1 MGMGPSLKMKKRLN
15 YAVITAV
22 ILAFSIVAGNLVNI
36 SALQY
41 DFYVAK
47 ANNNQYRPE
56 TIPATRGSIYDRN
69 MQTLASSKTA
79 FDVNLSP
86 RDIKE
91 EDKLP
96 IVKGLAEILEMDETT
111 ILEKVNQN
119 SDKLY
124 VNVKTRIEEEAEI
137 RIRDFIV
144 ENGYAGE
151 IYLTENTKR
160 VYPNSTLAASVIGF
174 TGTDGGL
181 YGLELKYDGILSGT
195 PGYTV
200 SLKDAWGE
208 NMPDSNEERHDPVN
222 GSSLVLTI
230 DETIQHFVEKT
241 LTKVMAQHNPNEG
254 CAAIVMNVKTGEIL
268 AMANMPTFDLNDPY
282 TVYDADLAAWVEGA
296 ATEEERLQNLRD
308 ARGRQ
313 WSNKCISY
321 NYEPGSTFKLITAS
335 AALEEGTSTLHSTYE
350 CAGKITVADRDM
362 KCHIYPRAHGTEDF
376 THAVVDSCN
385 PSFVQIGANL
395 GNERFYKYFE
405 SFGLTEKT
413 GIDLPGE
420 GRSLYKTEAELKSS
434 VALASCSFGQS
445 NSITPI
451 QLITAVSAVVNGGYL
466 VTPHIVKDVL
476 DDKGNVIQSVQTDV
490 RHQVISTETSE
501 TMRTIMETVVT
512 EKPTTNA
519 YVAGYRIGGKSGTAQ
534 KLSKSEDNLYVA
546 SYVAVA
552 PIDDPQI
559 AVLCLVDEPTAE
571 GQYYGSVVAMPPAA
585 AILADTLPYLG
596 ISPKY
601 TAEELEEQSV
611 TMPLLLNMSELDAET
626 KLSSVGLGKP
636 EVIGSGSTIVR
647 QVPSVGSS
655 IPKDGKIYIYMD
667 DSEGETLTVPDARGM
682 RPSAAISR
690 LKGMGFNVI
699 VEGATANDEN
709 SQITLQDLE
718 PGDTVPVGTVITLT
732 SVEFYSD

>member
-1 MGMGPSLKMKKRLN
+1 MGPSLKMKKRLK
-15 YAVITAV
+15 YAVLVAV
-22 ILAFSIVAGNLVNI
+22 IASFSVVMCNLVNI
-36 SALQY
+36 SVFQY
-41 DFYVAK
+41 GFYTAK
-47 ANNNQYRPE
+47 ANSNQYRPE

-86 RDIKE
+86 RDIGEK
-91 EDKLP
+91 DKLA
-96 IVKGLAEILEMDETT
+96 IVKGLAAILEMDETT
-111 ILEKVNQN
+111 ILDKIDQN
-119 SDKLY
+119 ANKLY
-124 VNVKTRIEEEAEI
+124 VNIKNRIEEETEI
-137 RIRDFIV
+137 KIRDFIV
-144 ENGYAGE
+144 ENGYTDE

-181 YGLELKYDGILSGT
+181 YGLELKYDSILSGT

-200 SLKDAWGE
+200 SLKDARGE
-208 NMPDSNEERHDPVN
+208 NMPDTNEERYDPVN

-254 CAAIVMNVKTGEIL
+254 CAAIVMDVNTFEIL

-282 TVYDADLAAWVEGA
+282 TIYDPELAALVDA
-296 ATEEERLQNLRD
+296 AASDEERLQALRD
-308 ARGRQ
+308 ARGAQ

-335 AALEEGTSTLHSTYE
+335 AALEEGTSSLNSTFH
-350 CAGKITVADRDM
+350 CGGVIKVADRDM

-395 GNERFYKYFE
+395 GSARFYKYFE

-420 GRSLYKTEAELKSS
+420 GRSLYKTEADLKST

-466 VTPHIVKDVL
+466 GTPHVVKDVL
-476 DDKGNVIQSVQTDV
+476 DDKGNVIQSVQPEV
-490 RHQVISTETSE
+490 RHQVISSETSAV
-501 TMRTIMETVVT
+501 MRTIMETVVT

-534 KLSKSEDNLYVA
+534 KLFKSEKNLYVA
-546 SYVAVA
+546 SYIAVA

-601 TAEELEEQSV
+601 TAEELEIQNV

-636 EVIGSGSTIVR
+636 EIIGEGDTIVR

-655 IPKDGKIYIYMD
+655 IPKDGKVYIYMD
-667 DSEGETLTVPDARGM
+667 SSESRSLTVPDVRGM

-699 VEGATANDEN
+699 VEGATANDES
-709 SQITLQDLE
+709 SQITLQDL
-718 PGDTVPVGTVITLT
+718 PVGDSVPVGTVITLT

>member
-1 MGMGPSLKMKKRLN
+1 MGPSLKMKKRLK
-15 YAVITAV
+15 YAVLVAV
-22 ILAFSIVAGNLVNI
+22 IASFSVVMCNLVNI
-36 SALQY
+36 SVFQY
-41 DFYVAK
+41 GFYTAK
-47 ANNNQYRPE
+47 ANSNQYRPE

-86 RDIKE
+86 RDIGEK
-91 EDKLP
+91 DKLA
-96 IVKGLAEILEMDETT
+96 IVKGLAAILEMDETT
-111 ILEKVNQN
+111 ILDKIDQN
-119 SDKLY
+119 ANKLY
-124 VNVKTRIEEEAEI
+124 VNIKNRIEEETEI
-137 RIRDFIV
+137 KIRDFIV
-144 ENGYAGE
+144 ENGYTDE

-181 YGLELKYDGILSGT
+181 YGLELKYDSILSGT

-200 SLKDAWGE
+200 SLKDARGE
-208 NMPDSNEERHDPVN
+208 NMPDTNEERYDPVN

-254 CAAIVMNVKTGEIL
+254 CAAIVMDVNTFEIL

-282 TVYDADLAAWVEGA
+282 TIYDSDLAALVDA
-296 ATEEERLQNLRD
+296 AASDEERLQALRD
-308 ARGRQ
+308 ARGAQ

-335 AALEEGTSTLHSTYE
+335 AALEEGTSSLNSTFH
-350 CAGKITVADRDM
+350 CGGVIKVADRDM

-395 GNERFYKYFE
+395 GSARFYKYFE

-420 GRSLYKTEAELKSS
+420 GRSLYKTEADLKST

-466 VTPHIVKDVL
+466 GTPHVVKDVL
-476 DDKGNVIQSVQTDV
+476 DDKGNVIQSVQPEV
-490 RHQVISTETSE
+490 RHQVISSETSAV
-501 TMRTIMETVVT
+501 MRTIMETVVT

-534 KLSKSEDNLYVA
+534 KLFKSEKNLYVA
-546 SYVAVA
+546 SYIAVA

-601 TAEELEEQSV
+601 TAEELEIQNV

-636 EVIGSGSTIVR
+636 EIIGEGDTIVR

-655 IPKDGKIYIYMD
+655 IPKDGKVYIYMD
-667 DSEGETLTVPDARGM
+667 SSESRSLTVPDVRGM

-699 VEGATANDEN
+699 VEGATANDES
-709 SQITLQDLE
+709 SQITLQDL
-718 PGDTVPVGTVITLT
+718 PVGDSVPVGTVITLT

>member
-1 MGMGPSLKMKKRLN
+1 MGPSLKMKKRLK
-15 YAVITAV
+15 YAVLVAV
-22 ILAFSIVAGNLVNI
+22 IASFSVVMCNLVNI
-36 SALQY
+36 SVFQY
-41 DFYVAK
+41 GFYTAK
-47 ANNNQYRPE
+47 ANSNQYRPE

-86 RDIKE
+86 RDIGEK
-91 EDKLP
+91 DKLA
-96 IVKGLAEILEMDETT
+96 IVKGLAAILEMDETT
-111 ILEKVNQN
+111 ILDKIDQN
-119 SDKLY
+119 ANKLY
-124 VNVKTRIEEEAEI
+124 VNIKNRIEEETEI
-137 RIRDFIV
+137 KIRDFIV
-144 ENGYAGE
+144 ENGYTDE

-181 YGLELKYDGILSGT
+181 YGLELKYDSILSGT

-200 SLKDAWGE
+200 SLKDARGE
-208 NMPDSNEERHDPVN
+208 NMPDTNEERYDPVN

-254 CAAIVMNVKTGEIL
+254 CAAIVMDVNTFEIL

-282 TVYDADLAAWVEGA
+282 TIYDSDLAALVDA
-296 ATEEERLQNLRD
+296 AASDEERLQALRD
-308 ARGRQ
+308 ARGAQ

-335 AALEEGTSTLHSTYE
+335 AALEEGTSSLNSTFH
-350 CAGKITVADRDM
+350 CGGVIKVADRDM

-395 GNERFYKYFE
+395 GSARFYKYFE
-405 SFGLTEKT
+405 SFGLTEKS

-420 GRSLYKTEAELKSS
+420 GRSLYKTEADLKST

-466 VTPHIVKDVL
+466 GTPHVVKDVL
-476 DDKGNVIQSVQTDV
+476 DDKGNVIQSVQPEV
-490 RHQVISTETSE
+490 RHQVISSETSAV
-501 TMRTIMETVVT
+501 MRTIMETVVT

-534 KLSKSEDNLYVA
+534 KLFKSEKNLYVA
-546 SYVAVA
+546 SYIAVA

-601 TAEELEEQSV
+601 TAEELEIQNV

-636 EVIGSGSTIVR
+636 EIIGEGDTIVR

-655 IPKDGKIYIYMD
+655 IPKDGKVYIYMD
-667 DSEGETLTVPDARGM
+667 SSESRSLTVPDVRGM

-699 VEGATANDEN
+699 VEGATANDES
-709 SQITLQDLE
+709 SQITLQDL
-718 PGDTVPVGTVITLT
+718 PVGDSVPVGTVITLT

>member
-1 MGMGPSLKMKKRLN
+1 MGPSLKMKKRLK
-15 YAVITAV
+15 YAVLVAV
-22 ILAFSIVAGNLVNI
+22 IASFSVVMCNLVNI
-36 SALQY
+36 SVFQY
-41 DFYVAK
+41 GFYTAK
-47 ANNNQYRPE
+47 ANSNQYRPE

-79 FDVNLSP
+79 FDENLSP
-86 RDIKE
+86 RDIGEK
-91 EDKLP
+91 DKLA
-96 IVKGLAEILEMDETT
+96 IVKGLAAILEMDETT
-111 ILEKVNQN
+111 ILDKIDQN
-119 SDKLY
+119 ANKLY
-124 VNVKTRIEEEAEI
+124 VNIKNRIEEETEI
-137 RIRDFIV
+137 KIRDFIV
-144 ENGYAGE
+144 ENGYTDE

-181 YGLELKYDGILSGT
+181 YGLELKYDSILSGT

-200 SLKDAWGE
+200 SLKDARGE
-208 NMPDSNEERHDPVN
+208 NMPDTNEERYDPVN

-254 CAAIVMNVKTGEIL
+254 CAAIVMDVNTFEIL

-282 TVYDADLAAWVEGA
+282 TIYDPELAALVDA
-296 ATEEERLQNLRD
+296 AASDEERLQALRD
-308 ARGRQ
+308 ARGAQ

-335 AALEEGTSTLHSTYE
+335 AALEEGTSSLNSTFH
-350 CAGKITVADRDM
+350 CGGVIKVADRDM

-395 GNERFYKYFE
+395 GSARFYKYFE

-420 GRSLYKTEAELKSS
+420 GRSLYKTEADLKST

-466 VTPHIVKDVL
+466 GTPHVVKDVL
-476 DDKGNVIQSVQTDV
+476 DDKGNVIQSVQPEV
-490 RHQVISTETSE
+490 RHQVISSETSAV
-501 TMRTIMETVVT
+501 MRTIMETVVT

-534 KLSKSEDNLYVA
+534 KLFKSEKNLYVA
-546 SYVAVA
+546 SYIAVA

-601 TAEELEEQSV
+601 TAEELEIQNV

-636 EVIGSGSTIVR
+636 EIIGEGDTIVR

-655 IPKDGKIYIYMD
+655 IPKDGKVYIYMD
-667 DSEGETLTVPDARGM
+667 SSESRSLTVPDVRGM

-699 VEGATANDEN
+699 VEGATANDES
-709 SQITLQDLE
+709 SQITLQDL
-718 PGDTVPVGTVITLT
+718 PVGDSVPVGTVITLT

>member
-1 MGMGPSLKMKKRLN
+1 MGPSLKMKKRLK
-15 YAVITAV
+15 YAVLVAV
-22 ILAFSIVAGNLVNI
+22 IASFSVVMCNLVNI
-36 SALQY
+36 SVFQY
-41 DFYVAK
+41 GFYTAK
-47 ANNNQYRPE
+47 ANSNQYRPE

-86 RDIKE
+86 MDIGEK
-91 EDKLP
+91 DKLA
-96 IVKGLAEILEMDETT
+96 IVKGLAAILEMDETT
-111 ILEKVNQN
+111 ILDKIDQN
-119 SDKLY
+119 ANKLY
-124 VNVKTRIEEEAEI
+124 VNIKNRIEEETEI
-137 RIRDFIV
+137 KIRDFIV
-144 ENGYAGE
+144 ENGYTDE

-181 YGLELKYDGILSGT
+181 YGLELKYDSILSGT

-200 SLKDAWGE
+200 SLKDARGE
-208 NMPDSNEERHDPVN
+208 NMPDTNEERYDPVN

-254 CAAIVMNVKTGEIL
+254 CAAIVMDVNTFEIL

-282 TVYDADLAAWVEGA
+282 TIYDPELAALVDA
-296 ATEEERLQNLRD
+296 AASDEERLQALRD
-308 ARGRQ
+308 ARGAQ

-335 AALEEGTSTLHSTYE
+335 AALEEGTSSLNSTFH
-350 CAGKITVADRDM
+350 CGGVIKVADRDM

-395 GNERFYKYFE
+395 GSARFYKYFE

-420 GRSLYKTEAELKSS
+420 GRSLYKTEADLKST

-466 VTPHIVKDVL
+466 GTPHVVKDVL
-476 DDKGNVIQSVQTDV
+476 DDKGNVIQSVQPEV
-490 RHQVISTETSE
+490 RHQVISSETSAV
-501 TMRTIMETVVT
+501 MRTIMETVVT

-534 KLSKSEDNLYVA
+534 KLFKSEKNLYVA
-546 SYVAVA
+546 SYIAVA

-601 TAEELEEQSV
+601 TAEELEIQNV

-636 EVIGSGSTIVR
+636 EIIGEGDTIVR

-655 IPKDGKIYIYMD
+655 IPKDGKVYIYMD
-667 DSEGETLTVPDARGM
+667 SSESRSLTVPDVRGM

-699 VEGATANDEN
+699 VEGATANDES
-709 SQITLQDLE
+709 SQITLQDL
-718 PGDTVPVGTVITLT
+718 PVGDSVPVGTVITLT

>member
-1 MGMGPSLKMKKRLN
+1 
-15 YAVITAV
+15 
-22 ILAFSIVAGNLVNI
+22 
-36 SALQY
+36 
-41 DFYVAK
+41 
-47 ANNNQYRPE
+47 
-56 TIPATRGSIYDRN
+56 
-69 MQTLASSKTA
+69 
-79 FDVNLSP
+79 
-86 RDIKE
+86 
-91 EDKLP
+91 
-96 IVKGLAEILEMDETT
+96 MDETT
-111 ILEKVNQN
+111 ILDKIDQN
-119 SDKLY
+119 ANKLY
-124 VNVKTRIEEEAEI
+124 VNIKNRIEEETEI
-137 RIRDFIV
+137 KIRDFIV
-144 ENGYAGE
+144 ENGDKDE
-151 IYLTENTKR
+151 IYLMENTER

-181 YGLELKYDGILSGT
+181 YGLELKYDSILSGT

-200 SLKDAWGE
+200 SLKDARGE
-208 NMPDSNEERHDPVN
+208 NMPDTNEERYDPVN

-254 CAAIVMNVKTGEIL
+254 CAAIVMDVNTFEIL

-282 TVYDADLAAWVEGA
+282 TIYDPELAALVDA
-296 ATEEERLQNLRD
+296 AASDEERLQALRD
-308 ARGRQ
+308 ARGAQ

-335 AALEEGTSTLHSTYE
+335 AALEEGTSSLNSTFH
-350 CAGKITVADRDM
+350 CGGVIKVADRDM

-395 GNERFYKYFE
+395 GSARFYKYFE

-420 GRSLYKTEAELKSS
+420 GRSLYKTEADLKST

-466 VTPHIVKDVL
+466 GTPHVVKDVL
-476 DDKGNVIQSVQTDV
+476 DDKGNVIQSVQPEV
-490 RHQVISTETSE
+490 RHQVISSETSAV
-501 TMRTIMETVVT
+501 MRTIMETVVT

-534 KLSKSEDNLYVA
+534 KLFKSEKNLYVA
-546 SYVAVA
+546 SYIAVA

-585 AILADTLPYLG
+585 AILADPLPYLG

-601 TAEELEEQSV
+601 TAEELEIQNV

-636 EVIGSGSTIVR
+636 EIIGEGDTIVR

-655 IPKDGKIYIYMD
+655 IPKDGKVYIYMD
-667 DSEGETLTVPDARGM
+667 SSESRSLTVPDVRGM

-699 VEGATANDEN
+699 VEGATANDES
-709 SQITLQDLE
+709 SQITLQDL
-718 PGDTVPVGTVITLT
+718 PVGDSVPVGTVITLT

>member
-1 MGMGPSLKMKKRLN
+1 MGPSLKMKKRLK
-15 YAVITAV
+15 YAVLVAV
-22 ILAFSIVAGNLVNI
+22 IASFSVVMCNLVNI
-36 SALQY
+36 SVFQY
-41 DFYVAK
+41 GFYTAK
-47 ANNNQYRPE
+47 ANSNQYRPE

-86 RDIKE
+86 RDIGEK
-91 EDKLP
+91 DKLA
-96 IVKGLAEILEMDETT
+96 IVKGLAAILEMDETT
-111 ILEKVNQN
+111 ILDKIDQN
-119 SDKLY
+119 ANKLY
-124 VNVKTRIEEEAEI
+124 VNIKNRIEEETEI
-137 RIRDFIV
+137 KIRDFIV
-144 ENGYAGE
+144 ENGYTDE

-181 YGLELKYDGILSGT
+181 YGLELKYDSILSGT

-200 SLKDAWGE
+200 SLKDARGE
-208 NMPDSNEERHDPVN
+208 NMPDTNEERYDPVN

-254 CAAIVMNVKTGEIL
+254 CAAIVMDVNTFEIL

-282 TVYDADLAAWVEGA
+282 TIYDPELAALVDA
-296 ATEEERLQNLRD
+296 AASDEERLQALRD
-308 ARGRQ
+308 ARGAQ

-335 AALEEGTSTLHSTYE
+335 AALEEGTSSLNSTFH
-350 CAGKITVADRDM
+350 CGGVIKVADRDM

-395 GNERFYKYFE
+395 GSARFYKYFE

-420 GRSLYKTEAELKSS
+420 GRSLYKTEADLKST

-466 VTPHIVKDVL
+466 GTPHVVKDVL
-476 DDKGNVIQSVQTDV
+476 DDKGNVIQSVQPEA
-490 RHQVISTETSE
+490 RHQVISSETSAV
-501 TMRTIMETVVT
+501 MRTIMETVVT

-534 KLSKSEDNLYVA
+534 KLFKSEKNLYVA
-546 SYVAVA
+546 SYIAVA

-601 TAEELEEQSV
+601 TAEELEIQNV

-636 EVIGSGSTIVR
+636 EIIGEGDTIVR

-655 IPKDGKIYIYMD
+655 IPKDGKVYIYMD
-667 DSEGETLTVPDARGM
+667 SSESRSLTVPDVRGM

-699 VEGATANDEN
+699 VEGATANDES
-709 SQITLQDLE
+709 SQITLQDL
-718 PGDTVPVGTVITLT
+718 PVGDSVPVGTVITLT
-732 SVEFYSD
+732 SVEFCSD

>member
-1 MGMGPSLKMKKRLN
+1 MGPSLKMKKRLK
-15 YAVITAV
+15 YAVLVAV
-22 ILAFSIVAGNLVNI
+22 IASFSVVMCNLVNI
-36 SALQY
+36 SVFQY
-41 DFYVAK
+41 GFYTAK
-47 ANNNQYRPE
+47 ANSNQYRPE

-86 RDIKE
+86 RDIGEK
-91 EDKLP
+91 DKLA
-96 IVKGLAEILEMDETT
+96 IVKGLAAILEMDETT
-111 ILEKVNQN
+111 ILDKIDQN
-119 SDKLY
+119 ANKLY
-124 VNVKTRIEEEAEI
+124 VNIKNRIEEETETK
-137 RIRDFIV
+137 IRDFIV
-144 ENGYAGE
+144 ENGYTDE

-181 YGLELKYDGILSGT
+181 YGLELKYDSILSGT

-200 SLKDAWGE
+200 SLKDARGE
-208 NMPDSNEERHDPVN
+208 NMPDTNEERYDPVN

-254 CAAIVMNVKTGEIL
+254 CAAIVMDVNTFEIL

-282 TVYDADLAAWVEGA
+282 TIYDPELAALVDA
-296 ATEEERLQNLRD
+296 AASDEERLQALRD
-308 ARGRQ
+308 ARGAQ

-335 AALEEGTSTLHSTYE
+335 AALEEGTSSLNSTFH
-350 CAGKITVADRDM
+350 CGGVIKVADRDM

-395 GNERFYKYFE
+395 GSARFYKYFE
-405 SFGLTEKT
+405 SFGLTEKS

-420 GRSLYKTEAELKSS
+420 GRSLYKTEADLKST

-466 VTPHIVKDVL
+466 GTPHVVKDVL
-476 DDKGNVIQSVQTDV
+476 DDKGNVIQSVQPEV
-490 RHQVISTETSE
+490 RHQVISSETSAV
-501 TMRTIMETVVT
+501 MRTIMETVVT

-534 KLSKSEDNLYVA
+534 KLFKSEKNLYVA
-546 SYVAVA
+546 SYIAVA

-601 TAEELEEQSV
+601 TAEELEIQNV

-636 EVIGSGSTIVR
+636 EIIGEGDTIVR

-655 IPKDGKIYIYMD
+655 IPKDGKVYIYMD
-667 DSEGETLTVPDARGM
+667 SSESRSLTVPDVRGM

-699 VEGATANDEN
+699 VEGATANDES
-709 SQITLQDLE
+709 SQITLQDL
-718 PGDTVPVGTVITLT
+718 PVGDSVPVGTVITLT

>member
-1 MGMGPSLKMKKRLN
+1 MGPSLKMKKRLK
-15 YAVITAV
+15 YAVLVAV
-22 ILAFSIVAGNLVNI
+22 IASFSVVMCNLVNI
-36 SALQY
+36 SVFQY
-41 DFYVAK
+41 GFYTAK
-47 ANNNQYRPE
+47 ANSNQYRPE

-86 RDIKE
+86 RDIGEK
-91 EDKLP
+91 DKLA
-96 IVKGLAEILEMDETT
+96 IVKGLAAILEMDETT
-111 ILEKVNQN
+111 ILDKIDQN
-119 SDKLY
+119 ANKLY
-124 VNVKTRIEEEAEI
+124 VNIKNRIEEETEI
-137 RIRDFIV
+137 KIRDFIV
-144 ENGYAGE
+144 ENGYTDE

-181 YGLELKYDGILSGT
+181 YGLELKYDSILSGT

-200 SLKDAWGE
+200 SLKDARGE
-208 NMPDSNEERHDPVN
+208 NMPDTNEERYDPVN

-254 CAAIVMNVKTGEIL
+254 CAAIVMDVNTFEIL

-282 TVYDADLAAWVEGA
+282 TIYDPELAALVDA
-296 ATEEERLQNLRD
+296 AASDEERLQALRD
-308 ARGRQ
+308 ARGAQ

-335 AALEEGTSTLHSTYE
+335 AALEEGTSSLNSTFH
-350 CAGKITVADRDM
+350 CGGVIKVADRDM

-395 GNERFYKYFE
+395 GSARFYKYFE

-420 GRSLYKTEAELKSS
+420 GRSLYKTEADLKST

-466 VTPHIVKDVL
+466 GTPHVVKDVL
-476 DDKGNVIQSVQTDV
+476 DDKGNVIQSVQPEV
-490 RHQVISTETSE
+490 RHQVISSETSAV
-501 TMRTIMETVVT
+501 MRTIMETVVT

-534 KLSKSEDNLYVA
+534 KLFKSEKNLYVA
-546 SYVAVA
+546 SYIAVA
-552 PIDDPQI
+552 PID
-559 AVLCLVDEPTAE
+559 E
-571 GQYYGSVVAMPPAA
+571 
-585 AILADTLPYLG
+585 
-596 ISPKY
+596 
-601 TAEELEEQSV
+601 
-611 TMPLLLNMSELDAET
+611 
-626 KLSSVGLGKP
+626 
-636 EVIGSGSTIVR
+636 IGRAHV
-647 QVPSVGSS
+647 
-655 IPKDGKIYIYMD
+655 
-667 DSEGETLTVPDARGM
+667 
-682 RPSAAISR
+682 
-690 LKGMGFNVI
+690 
-699 VEGATANDEN
+699 
-709 SQITLQDLE
+709 
-718 PGDTVPVGTVITLT
+718 
-732 SVEFYSD
+732 

>member
-1 MGMGPSLKMKKRLN
+1 MGPSLKMKKRLK
-15 YAVITAV
+15 YAVLVAV
-22 ILAFSIVAGNLVNI
+22 IASFSVVMCNLVNI
-36 SALQY
+36 SVFQY
-41 DFYVAK
+41 GFYTAK
-47 ANNNQYRPE
+47 ANSNQYRPE

-86 RDIKE
+86 RDIGEK
-91 EDKLP
+91 DKLA
-96 IVKGLAEILEMDETT
+96 IVKGLAAILEMDETT
-111 ILEKVNQN
+111 ILDKIDQN
-119 SDKLY
+119 ANKLY
-124 VNVKTRIEEEAEI
+124 VNIKNRIEEETEI
-137 RIRDFIV
+137 KIRDFIV
-144 ENGYAGE
+144 ENGYTDE

-181 YGLELKYDGILSGT
+181 YGLELKYDSILSGT

-200 SLKDAWGE
+200 SLKDARGE
-208 NMPDSNEERHDPVN
+208 NMPDTNEERYDPVN

-254 CAAIVMNVKTGEIL
+254 CAAIVMDVNTFEIL

-282 TVYDADLAAWVEGA
+282 TIYDPELAALVDA
-296 ATEEERLQNLRD
+296 AASDEERLQALRD
-308 ARGRQ
+308 ARGAQ

-335 AALEEGTSTLHSTYE
+335 AALEEGTSSLNSTFH
-350 CAGKITVADRDM
+350 CGGVIKVADRDM

-395 GNERFYKYFE
+395 GSARFYKYFE
-405 SFGLTEKT
+405 SFGLTEKS

-420 GRSLYKTEAELKSS
+420 GRSLYKTEADLKST

-466 VTPHIVKDVL
+466 GTPHVVKDVL
-476 DDKGNVIQSVQTDV
+476 DDKGNVIQSVQPEV
-490 RHQVISTETSE
+490 RHQVISSETSAV
-501 TMRTIMETVVT
+501 MRTIMETVVT

-534 KLSKSEDNLYVA
+534 KLFKSEKNLYVA
-546 SYVAVA
+546 SYIAVA

-601 TAEELEEQSV
+601 TAEELEIQNV

-636 EVIGSGSTIVR
+636 EIIGEGDTIVR

-655 IPKDGKIYIYMD
+655 IPKDGKVYIYMD
-667 DSEGETLTVPDARGM
+667 SSESRSLTVPDVRGM

-699 VEGATANDEN
+699 VEGATANDES
-709 SQITLQDLE
+709 SQITLQDL
-718 PGDTVPVGTVITLT
+718 PVGDSVPVGTVITLT

>member
-1 MGMGPSLKMKKRLN
+1 MGPSLKMKKRLK
-15 YAVITAV
+15 YAVLVAV
-22 ILAFSIVAGNLVNI
+22 IASFSVVMCNLVNI
-36 SALQY
+36 SVFQY
-41 DFYVAK
+41 GFYTAK
-47 ANNNQYRPE
+47 ANSNQYRPE

-86 RDIKE
+86 RDIGEK
-91 EDKLP
+91 DKLA
-96 IVKGLAEILEMDETT
+96 IVKGLAAILEMDETT
-111 ILEKVNQN
+111 ILDKIDQN
-119 SDKLY
+119 ANKLY
-124 VNVKTRIEEEAEI
+124 VNIKNRIEEETEI
-137 RIRDFIV
+137 KIRDFIV
-144 ENGYAGE
+144 ENGYTDE

-181 YGLELKYDGILSGT
+181 YGLELKYDSILSGT

-200 SLKDAWGE
+200 SLKDARGE
-208 NMPDSNEERHDPVN
+208 NMPDTNEERYDPVN

-254 CAAIVMNVKTGEIL
+254 CAAIVMDVNTFEIL

-282 TVYDADLAAWVEGA
+282 TIYDPELAALVDA
-296 ATEEERLQNLRD
+296 AASDEERLQALRD
-308 ARGRQ
+308 ARGAQ

-335 AALEEGTSTLHSTYE
+335 AALEEGTSSLSSTFH
-350 CAGKITVADRDM
+350 CGGVIKVADRDM

-395 GNERFYKYFE
+395 GSARFYKYFE
-405 SFGLTEKT
+405 SFGLTEKS

-420 GRSLYKTEAELKSS
+420 GRSLYKTEADLKST

-466 VTPHIVKDVL
+466 GTPHVVKDVL
-476 DDKGNVIQSVQTDV
+476 DDKGNVIQSVQPEV
-490 RHQVISTETSE
+490 RHQVISSETSAV
-501 TMRTIMETVVT
+501 MRTIMETVVT

-534 KLSKSEDNLYVA
+534 KLFKSEKNLYVA
-546 SYVAVA
+546 SYIAVA

-601 TAEELEEQSV
+601 TAEELEIQNV

-636 EVIGSGSTIVR
+636 EIIGEGDTIVR

-655 IPKDGKIYIYMD
+655 IPKDGKVYIYMD
-667 DSEGETLTVPDARGM
+667 SSESRSLTVPDVRGM

-699 VEGATANDEN
+699 VEGATANDES
-709 SQITLQDLE
+709 SQITLQDL
-718 PGDTVPVGTVITLT
+718 PVGDSVPVGTVITLT